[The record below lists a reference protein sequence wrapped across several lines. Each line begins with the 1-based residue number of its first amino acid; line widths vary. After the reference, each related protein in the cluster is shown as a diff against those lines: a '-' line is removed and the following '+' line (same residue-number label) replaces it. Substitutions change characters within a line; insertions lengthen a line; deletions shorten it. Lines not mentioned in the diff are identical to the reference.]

1 MLSSN
6 ALRLASSFRSHRNPR
21 RVAAVLCPGLQACCA
36 TRECVACMHIVMR
49 PQSHPQHTFAANHMN
64 FGGGGGGG
72 YGGMMCVRLKIAQGA
87 DALSGMRT
95 FVCALRVVECT

>member
-6 ALRLASSFRSHRNPR
+6 ALRLASFFRSHRTPQ
-21 RVAAVLCPGLQACCA
+21 VAAVLCPGLQACCA
-36 TRECVACMHIVMR
+36 TRERVACMHIVMR
-49 PQSHPQHTFAANHMN
+49 PQSHPQHAIAAKQMN
-64 FGGGGGGG
+64 FGGGG

-87 DALSGMRT
+87 DALSVMRT